1 MTLET
6 RGDGGRT
13 EEQEE
18 EEEEEEEE
26 AAVGLEQNH
35 LEEKREL
42 REQLRRL
49 PPILTSLGRRGGG
62 A

>member
-13 EEQEE
+13 EEPEE

-26 AAVGLEQNH
+26 AVGLEQNH